1 MMQKATMMTM
11 MTMMTMT
18 TQREAKKEKAK
29 ARARKARAKKSRGE
43 EMMRHRRVVL
53 NLLQLVPTVIAE
65 NVWRSLQKARQLR
78 PAMTHATAILHAK
91 ALASG
96 QARRPR
102 GIAHCLMRPAVVT
115 ASAVGILLL
124 YQ

>member
-1 MMQKATMMTM
+1 MGAKEMTM
-11 MTMMTMT
+11 MTLM
-18 TQREAKKEKAK
+18 EAQKEKV
-29 ARARKARAKKSRGE
+29 KARAKKERAKAKVRKARGE

-65 NVWRSLQKARQLR
+65 NVLRNLQKVRQLR

-102 GIAHCLMRPAVVT
+102 GIAHCLIKPAVVT
-115 ASAVGILLL
+115 ASAVGIL
-124 YQ
+124 